1 MNSVLQYLYNWINWV
16 DRGINVL
23 FGGDPRQSVSSRM
36 GRDVAAGRCKF
47 CGWLCRRLDFFEADH
62 CAKKWAD
69 EQKPLVPDMQI
80 TGD

>member
-1 MNSVLQYLYNWINWV
+1 MRAVWQYLYNWV
-16 DRGINVL
+16 SLGDRAVNVL

-36 GRDVAAGRCKF
+36 GRNVAAGRCPF

-69 EQKPLVPDMQI
+69 EQKPLNPDMQT
-80 TGD
+80 TGV